1 MVCHEIKFDNCVKNK
16 ITLLLNIFFFKQK
29 ICYFKCCIWV
39 IFCVIQH
46 SCMTLTEELFR
57 SSFELLTETHV
68 LGSNYPFKSA
78 MQKFSE

>member
-1 MVCHEIKFDNCVKNK
+1 MLFQMLHLGHI
-16 ITLLLNIFFFKQK
+16 L
-29 ICYFKCCIWV
+29 
-39 IFCVIQH
+39 VIQH